1 MHKKGHEGMVRLR
14 QKQEIIIAAFLDG
27 ISQRQIAKD
36 TGIDRKTIR
45 KYVNKYNEARDVLMS
60 NDANKVIDER
70 ELIDDIVEAPKY
82 DSSNRKKYKLT
93 EVIIEKIKCHLKE
106 NEKKRSTGQS
116 KQQKKKIDIYEAL
129 DKEGCDISYTTVCNT
144 IKDLLNKGAEAYIK
158 SEYDYGDVCEFD
170 WGEVKLYI
178 GEDLKAFQMA
188 VFASAKGNY
197 RYSRL
202 FPKQDTVCFQESHS
216 LFFEHVG
223 NVYRTMVYDNMKV
236 AVKKFVGPTQKEPTE
251 ALLKMSI
258 YYGFKYRFCN
268 ARAGNE
274 KGHVER
280 SVEYV
285 RRKAFAFRDRFCSL
299 EEANE
304 YLQSICDK
312 LNLKVQSYNDGKSA
326 LDILEIERE
335 YMLPKMPVFDAA
347 RIEELR
353 VDKYSTIAVNTCHYS
368 VPDRYVGKMLL
379 VKVYSTKIF
388 CYYDCEKIA
397 EHDKKYGFNEWSIK
411 LEHFLMTLKKKPG
424 ALASSTAMQQ
434 ADPRLQIIY
443 HDHYIKREKEF
454 IELLFVIKEK
464 SIEKVIT
471 AIEILKRTSPLDIS
485 TEKIKAIVNRNI
497 DEFPKKYTGT
507 DNFRIVENSME
518 MLNKY
523 KNLIPVSSEEFT
535 REVAVI

>member
-1 MHKKGHEGMVRLR
+1 MISLN
-14 QKQEIIIAAFLDG
+14 QKQEIIIAAFLEG
-27 ISQRQIAKD
+27 TSQRQIAQN
-36 TGIDRKTIR
+36 THIDRKTIR
-45 KYVNKYNEARDVLMS
+45 KYVNKYNEAKNALVNNVD
-60 NDANKVIDER
+60 NKIVNER
-70 ELIDDIVEAPKY
+70 ELIDDIIKVPKY
-82 DSSNRKKYKLT
+82 DSSNRKKNKLT
-93 EVIIEKIKCHLKE
+93 DDMIEKIKIHLKE

-144 IKDLLNKGAEAYIK
+144 IRYLLNKGAEAYIK

-170 WGEVKLYI
+170 WGEVKIYI
-178 GEDLKAFQMA
+178 GEVLRTFQMA

-236 AVKKFVGPTQKEPTE
+236 AVKKFVGPTEKEPTE

-285 RRKAFAFRDRFCSL
+285 RRKAFAFRDKFDSL

-312 LNLKVQSYNDGKSA
+312 LNLKTQSYNDDKSA
-326 LDILEIERE
+326 LEILEIERE

-347 RIEELR
+347 RIEEPR
-353 VDKYSTIAVNTCHYS
+353 VDKYSTIAINTCHYS
-368 VPDRYVGKMLL
+368 VPDKYVGKMLL
-379 VKVYSTKIF
+379 VKIYSSKIF

-411 LEHFLMTLKKKPG
+411 LEHFLTTLKKKPG

-434 ADPRLQIIY
+434 ADPRLQTIY
-443 HDHYIKREKEF
+443 HNHYIKREKEF
-454 IELLFVIKEK
+454 IELLLVINEK
-464 SIEKVIT
+464 SIEEVVT
-471 AIEILKRTSPLDIS
+471 AIEILRKTSPMDIS
-485 TEKIKAIVNRNI
+485 TEKIKAIINRNI
-497 DEFPKKYTGT
+497 DEFPKRYNGT
-507 DNFRIVENSME
+507 DSSKIVENSRE
-518 MLNKY
+518 MLNKF
-523 KNLIPVSSEEFT
+523 KNLIPLSSEVFT

>member
-1 MHKKGHEGMVRLR
+1 MIKLR
-14 QKQEIIIAAFLDG
+14 QKQEIVIAAFRDG

-45 KYVNKYNEARDVLMS
+45 KYVDKYNETRNILM
-60 NDANKVIDER
+60 ANVDNKIVDER

-82 DSSNRKKYKLT
+82 DSSNRKKNKLT
-93 EVIIEKIKCHLKE
+93 EEMIEKIEFYLKE
-106 NEKKRSTGQS
+106 NEKKRATGQS
-116 KQQKKKIDIYEAL
+116 KQQKKKIDIFEAL
-129 DKEGCDISYTTVCNT
+129 DEEGYDISYTTVCNT
-144 IKDLLNKGAEAYIK
+144 IRTLLNKGAEAYIK

-170 WGEVKLYI
+170 WGEAKLYI
-178 GEDLKAFQMA
+178 KDELRTFQMA

-202 FPKQDTVCFQESHS
+202 FSKQDTLCFQESHS

-236 AVKKFVGPTQKEPTE
+236 AVKKFVGPTEKEPTE
-251 ALLKMSI
+251 GLLKMSI

-285 RRKAFAFRDRFCSL
+285 RRKAFAFKDRFDSL

-304 YLQSICDK
+304 YLQGTCDK
-312 LNLKVQSYNDGKSA
+312 LNLKVQSYNDDKSA
-326 LDILEIERE
+326 LEILGIERE
-335 YMLPKMPVFDAA
+335 YMLPKMPIFDVA
-347 RIEELR
+347 RIEEPR
-353 VDKYSTIAVNTCHYS
+353 VDKYSTIAINTCHYS
-368 VPDRYVGKMLL
+368 IPDRYVGKMVL
-379 VKVYSTKIF
+379 VKIYSSKIF
-388 CYYDCEKIA
+388 CYYDGEKIA

-411 LEHFLMTLKKKPG
+411 IEHYLTTLKKKPG

-434 ADPRLQIIY
+434 ADPRLQNIY
-443 HDHYIKREKEF
+443 QNHYIKREKEF
-454 IELLFVIKEK
+454 IELLLIINEK
-464 SIEKVIT
+464 SIDEVIT
-471 AIEILKRTSPLDIS
+471 AIETLKKLSPLDIS
-485 TEKIKAIVNRNI
+485 TEKIKAIINRNI
-497 DEFPKKYTGT
+497 DEYPKIYSST
-507 DNFRIVENSME
+507 DSSRIVENSRE
-518 MLNKY
+518 MLNKF
-523 KNLIPVSSEEFT
+523 KNLIPLSSEAFA